1 MRKECFHFLRL
12 RYMQMRRVHFI
23 AINRISKIFFSIIFV
38 IRILGLVGLRSMMY
52 VGSKQFS
59 SFTRKKKLRF
69 FLYRFC
75 SICTRSTTSFV
86 LISRQK
92 RPNIIR
98 RYSSLIIYIYVLE
111 KGRMRDFYLFF
122 LLPSI
127 DRCPHKKL
135 LSIRYHIS

>member
-23 AINRISKIFFSIIFV
+23 AINRISKIFFFYYVCHSYT
-38 IRILGLVGLRSMMY
+38 RIGRIKIDDVCR
-52 VGSKQFS
+52 KQTVF
-59 SFTRKKKLRF
+59 FFHQKKKLRF

-111 KGRMRDFYLFF
+111 NGRMRDFYLFF